1 MGLGGRCYVK
11 NLSEVEYVDVS
22 LFSPRC
28 VCVGNLLHD
37 DVPKCM
43 HVFRNLTFVC
53 TNMQWDSIV

>member
-22 LFSPRC
+22 
-28 VCVGNLLHD
+28 VGNLLHD